1 LLLLKF
7 ISSKNI
13 LFCEINNTKHNLT
26 PQLNDLSVYNN
37 RFRILATS
45 NTYIT
50 IHYMDINFNKNED
63 HNKLLITNLKQLFAK
78 VKVGGGEKRIEKL
91 HNEGKMTARERI
103 DYLLDA
109 KANNIEIGAFVGEG
123 MYAEHGGCPSGGV
136 VVKIGYIKGKQC
148 IVVANDA
155 TVKAGAW
162 FPITAKKNLR
172 AQELAME
179 NRLPIIYLVDSAGVY
194 LPLQDEIFP
203 DKEHFGRIF
212 RNNAQMS
219 SMGITQ
225 IAAVMGSCVAG
236 GAYLPIMSDEAM
248 IVDKT
253 GSIFLAGSYLVK
265 AAIGESIDNET
276 LGGATTHCEISGVT
290 DYKAKD
296 DKDALDR
303 IKSIVS
309 KIGDYDKAGF
319 NREKSQKPALDE
331 KEIYG
336 ILPKARN
343 EQYDMMEI
351 INRLVDNSE
360 FDIYKDGYGQTI
372 ITGYARIDGWA
383 VGIVA
388 NQRKV
393 VKTKNGEMQFGGVI
407 YSDSADKATRFI
419 ANCNQKKIPLVF
431 IQDVTGFMV
440 GSKSEHGGIIKDGAK
455 MVNAV
460 ANSVVPKFTVIV
472 GNSYGAGNYAMC
484 GKAYDPRLIFAWPS
498 AELAVMGGTQ
508 AAKVLAQIETSSLKA
523 KGEVVDEAKEKELFD
538 KIKARYDEQVSPYY
552 AASRLWT
559 DAIIDPLDTRTWISM
574 GIEAANHSP
583 IEKKFNLGVIQ
594 V

>member
-1 LLLLKF
+1 M
-7 ISSKNI
+7 
-13 LFCEINNTKHNLT
+13 
-26 PQLNDLSVYNN
+26 DL
-37 RFRILATS
+37 
-45 NTYIT
+45 
-50 IHYMDINFNKNED
+50 NFNKNED
-63 HNKLLITNLKQLFAK
+63 HNKLLLSDLKQKFAK
-78 VKVGGGEKRIEKL
+78 VKLGGGEKRIEKL
-91 HNEGKMTARERI
+91 HAEGKMTARERI
-103 DYLLDA
+103 DYLLDN
-109 KANNIEIGAFVGEG
+109 KSNSIEIGAFVGDG

-136 VVKIGYIKGKQC
+136 VVKIGYISGKQC

-162 FPITAKKNLR
+162 FPITGKKNLR
-172 AQELAME
+172 AQEIAME

-194 LPLQDEIFP
+194 LPMQDEIFP

-212 RNNAQMS
+212 RNNAIMS

-265 AAIGESIDNET
+265 AAIGENIDNET

-303 IKSIVS
+303 IKSIVG
-309 KIGDYDKAGF
+309 KIGDYEKAGF
-319 NREKSQKPALDE
+319 NREKPQKPAL
-331 KEIYG
+331 KEEDIYG
-336 ILPKARN
+336 IIPKSRSD
-343 EQYDMMEI
+343 QYDMMEVI
-351 INRLVDNSE
+351 KRLVDNSE
-360 FDIYKDGYGQTI
+360 MDMYKEDYGKSI
-372 ITGYARIDGWA
+372 ITCYARIDGWA

-388 NQRKV
+388 NQRTV
-393 VKTKNGEMQFGGVI
+393 SKTKKGEIEFGGVI
-407 YSDSADKATRFI
+407 YSSSADKATRFI

-431 IQDVTGFMV
+431 LQDVTGFMV

-460 ANSVVPKFTVIV
+460 SNSIVPKFTVVV

-508 AAKVLAQIETSSLKA
+508 AAKVLAQIEASSLKA
-523 KGEVVDEAKEKELFD
+523 KGETVDEKVEQELFD
-538 KIKARYDEQVSPYY
+538 KIKARYDAQVSPYY

-559 DAIIDPLDTRTWISM
+559 DAIIDPLETRTWISM

>member
-1 LLLLKF
+1 
-7 ISSKNI
+7 
-13 LFCEINNTKHNLT
+13 
-26 PQLNDLSVYNN
+26 
-37 RFRILATS
+37 
-45 NTYIT
+45 
-50 IHYMDINFNKNED
+50 MDINFNINED
-63 HNKLLITNLKQLFAK
+63 FNKLQLTLLKKKLLK
-78 VKVGGGEKRIEKL
+78 VYKGGGASKIEK
-91 HNEGKMTARERI
+91 HKAKGKLTARERI
-103 DYLLDA
+103 DYLLDE
-109 KANNIEIGAFVGEG
+109 KSESVEIGALVGDE
-123 MYAEHGGCPSGGV
+123 MYKEQGGCPSGGV
-136 VVKIGYIKGKQC
+136 VVKIGYISGKQC

-172 AQELAME
+172 AQEISIE
-179 NRLPIIYLVDSAGVY
+179 NKIPIIYLVDSAYVY
-194 LPLQDEIFP
+194 LPMQDEIFP

-212 RNNAQMS
+212 RNNAIMS
-219 SMGITQ
+219 SLGITQ
-225 IAAVMGSCVAG
+225 ISAVMGSCVAG

-296 DKDALDR
+296 DFDALNK
-303 IKSIVS
+303 IKNIVD
-309 KIGDYDKAGF
+309 KIGDYNKAGF
-319 NREKSQKPALDE
+319 NRAESKIPIENSE
-331 KEIYG
+331 EIFG
-336 ILPKARN
+336 ILPKNRSD
-343 EQYDMMEI
+343 QYEI
-351 INRLVDNSE
+351 RAIIERLVDNSE
-360 FDIYKDGYGQTI
+360 FEEYKKDYGKTI
-372 ITGYARIDGWA
+372 VCAYARIDGWA

-393 VKTKNGEMQFGGVI
+393 VKNAKKEMQFGGVI

-431 IQDVTGFMV
+431 LQDVTGFMV

-460 ANSVVPKFTVIV
+460 SNSVVPKFTIII

-484 GKAYDPRLIFAWPS
+484 GKAYDPRLIVAWPS
-498 AELAVMGGTQ
+498 ARLAVMGGEQ
-508 AAKVLAQIETSSLKA
+508 AAKVLLQIETASLK
-523 KGEVVDEAKEKELFD
+523 KQGIVISEEKEQEILAS
-538 KIKARYDEQVSPYY
+538 IQQRYDDQTSPYY
-552 AASRLWT
+552 AAARLWT
-559 DAIIDPLDTRTWISM
+559 DGIIDPLDTRKWISM
-574 GIEAANHSP
+574 GIEAANHAP
-583 IEKKFNLGVIQ
+583 IEKQFNLGVIQ